1 MLCLSASLPLC
12 LSWLINACIWLLFLV
27 LSNTSI
33 QTFTDRKRR
42 SHEEN
47 TDIRLR
53 ETKRHKQRNHELELE
68 CYVNMWFPWLLSLD
82 LYFGKMRSHR
92 ESLWYMRDWE
102 FFRLSITFCFLASG
116 YRIAYSFVFLNIF
129 LKFFQVLKFFL
140 GIFIK
145 GCEFKRIY
153 KTNHFFIYLFQ
164 ELC

>member
-1 MLCLSASLPLC
+1 M
-12 LSWLINACIWLLFLV
+12 WLG
-27 LSNTSI
+27 NTNSY
-33 QTFTDRKRR
+33 QCDWETKKTHCDRRRR
-42 SHEEN
+42 SHKEN

-102 FFRLSITFCFLASG
+102 IFRLSITFCFLASG